1 MNVQKLRQDF
11 PILQKKIDGRFP
23 IYFDNACQTLRPKQ
37 VVEKIVEYYQEY
49 PACGARSIHKWGDRV
64 TQEFEHSR
72 ETIAKFIGT
81 KNPKEIVFTKNT
93 TEGLNLVANSFP
105 LKKGDVVLGSDR
117 EHNSNLIPWQILTKA
132 KDIIYRIIGSKDD
145 SIFDLEKFKQAIKGV
160 KLVSIVYTSNIDGY
174 TLPVKKIIKIAH
186 DNGALVLLDAA
197 QSAPH
202 KEINVKKLGAD
213 LLVFSGHK
221 MLGPSGTGV
230 LYGKY
235 HLLEKLNPFMVGGDT
250 VKNTTYTNH
259 ELLEPPE
266 KFEAGL
272 QNYAGVIGLG
282 EAAKYL
288 MKIGLKNIEKHELV
302 LNKLAT
308 KGLLEINGSKII
320 GVQDSKLRS
329 GILSF
334 TLDGIHPHDVCMI
347 LDSEGIMVR
356 SGAHCA
362 HSWFNARN
370 IQGSARA
377 SFYLYNTKEEVSR
390 FIEVLKGIRREF
402 LPE

>member
-1 MNVQKLRQDF
+1 MNVQKIRRDF
-11 PILQKKIDGRFP
+11 PILQKKIDGNLP
-23 IYFDNACQTLRPKQ
+23 VYFDNACQTLRPKE
-37 VVEKIVEYYQEY
+37 VVDKIVEYYNEY

-64 TQEFEHSR
+64 TQELEHSR
-72 ETIAKFIGT
+72 ETMAKFIGT
-81 KNPKEIVFTKNT
+81 KNPKEIIFTKNT
-93 TEGLNLVANSFP
+93 TEGINLVANSIDF
-105 LKKGDVVLGSDR
+105 KKSDIVLGSDR
-117 EHNSNLIPWQILTKA
+117 EHNSNLIPWQILTKT
-132 KDIIYRIIGSKDD
+132 KNITYRIVGSKDD
-145 SIFDLEKFKQAIKGV
+145 STFNLEKFKQGIKGV

-197 QSAPH
+197 QSVPH
-202 KEINVKKLGAD
+202 KEINVKKLDVDFLA
-213 LLVFSGHK
+213 FSGHK
-221 MLGPSGTGV
+221 MLGPSGTGI

-250 VKNTTYTNH
+250 AKNTTYTTH

-288 MKIGLKNIEKHELV
+288 MKVGLKNVEKHELV
-302 LNKLAT
+302 LNKLIT
-308 KGLLEINGSKII
+308 KGLEEVDGSKII
-320 GVQDSKLRS
+320 GVQKSELRS

-356 SGAHCA
+356 SGAHCV
-362 HSWFNARN
+362 HSWFNSHGIN
-370 IQGSARA
+370 GSVRA
-377 SFYLYNTKEEVSR
+377 SFYLYNNREEVEK
-390 FIEVLKGIRREF
+390 FIEALKKIRI
-402 LPE
+402 

>member
-1 MNVQKLRQDF
+1 MNVNKLRQDF
-11 PILQKKIDGRFP
+11 PILEKKIDGKLP

-37 VVEKIVEYYQEY
+37 VVDKIVEYYNEY

-72 ETIAKFIGT
+72 ETIAKLIGA
-81 KNPKEIVFTKNT
+81 KDSKEIIFTKNT
-93 TEGLNLVANSFP
+93 TEGINLVANSFS

-117 EHNSNLIPWQILTKA
+117 EHNSNLVPWQILTKT
-132 KDIIYRIIGSKDD
+132 KDIIYRVVRSKSD
-145 SIFDLEKFKQAIKGV
+145 STFDLEKFKDGVKGV

-186 DNGALVLLDAA
+186 ENNALVLLDGA
-197 QSAPH
+197 QSVPH
-202 KEINVKKLGAD
+202 KEINVKKLDVDFLA
-213 LLVFSGHK
+213 FSGHK

-235 HLLEKLNPFMVGGDT
+235 HLLEKLAPFMVGGDT
-250 VKNTTYTNH
+250 VKSTTYASN

-266 KFEAGL
+266 RFEAGL
-272 QNYAGVIGLG
+272 QDYAGVIGLG

-288 MKIGLKNIEKHELV
+288 MKAGLKNIEKHELM

-308 KGLLEINGSKII
+308 KGIEEMNGLKIV
-320 GVQDSKLRS
+320 GVLKSELRS
-329 GILSF
+329 GVLSF
-334 TLDGIHPHDVCMI
+334 TLDNIHPHDVCMI

-362 HSWFNARN
+362 HSWFNSRGIN
-370 IQGSARA
+370 GSVRA
-377 SFYLYNTKEEVSR
+377 SFYLYNTREEVEK
-390 FIEVLKGIRREF
+390 FLDVLGKVKKSF
-402 LPE
+402 